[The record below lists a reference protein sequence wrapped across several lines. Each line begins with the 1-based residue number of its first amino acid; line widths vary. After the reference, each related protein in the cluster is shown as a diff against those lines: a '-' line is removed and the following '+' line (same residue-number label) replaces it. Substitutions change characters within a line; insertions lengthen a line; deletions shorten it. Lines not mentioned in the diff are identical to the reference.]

1 MRSYSEVFSDF
12 VGSLRWENLPL
23 EVKHQAK
30 RCLLDTIGVTIAGSF
45 YSETAKTIKALVE
58 ELEERGEATIIGT
71 KFKRSVMTASF
82 ANGAMAHALELDD
95 GSREA
100 TYHPASSIIPTALA
114 LAEKLSK
121 SGKDLLEAIICGY
134 EISIRIGSAINPH
147 HYLKGF
153 HPTGTIAVFGT
164 TASATKLLN
173 LSKEQIVNALGIAG
187 SMACGIN
194 QYEIDGS
201 NVKHLHPANAA
212 RNGILAAL
220 LASKGMKGPR
230 FILEGRLGF
239 FNCYA
244 QEYEKEKL
252 TLGLGSDYQIL
263 KIYFKPYPSCRYVH
277 YAVEAVQGIKKLYD
291 VKAEDIE
298 SIHIKTH
305 LNAKQ
310 GSDIP
315 DYKTP
320 LHARLSIQY
329 GVASMF
335 VRNKAGLRE
344 YTEESIRDE
353 KVRELAQRITIEV
366 DPEIQRLYPNP
377 RSLILEVKVKNGK
390 TFSYRVDYP
399 KGDPENPMSDR
410 ELEEKFLDIT
420 EEPLGKGRSSI
431 LLERLWSI
439 DEIENLRELSELL
452 RT

>member
-1 MRSYSEVFSDF
+1 MRSYTELFSSF
-12 VGSLRWENLPL
+12 VTSLKWSDLP
-23 EVKHQAK
+23 EKVKHQAK
-30 RCLLDTIGVTIAGSF
+30 RCFLDAIGVTIAGSF
-45 YSETAKTIKALVE
+45 YSDTAKVVKSLTLEFQERE
-58 ELEERGEATIIGT
+58 ESTIIGT
-71 KFKRSVMTASF
+71 NFKRSTMTAAF

-100 TYHPASSIIPTALA
+100 TYHPASSIIPASFA

-121 SGKDLLEAIICGY
+121 GGKDLLEAIVCGY
-134 EISIRIGSAINPH
+134 EVSIRIGSAINPH

-164 TASATKLLN
+164 TVSSAKLLN
-173 LSKEQIVNALGIAG
+173 LNEEQTVNALGIAG

-220 LASKGMKGPR
+220 LALKGMQGPR
-230 FILEGRLGF
+230 FILEGKLGF

-244 QEYEKEKL
+244 QEFKKEEL
-252 TLGLGSDYQIL
+252 SRNLGNDFQIL
-263 KIYFKPYPSCRYVH
+263 KVYFKPYPSCRYVH
-277 YAVEAVQGIKKLYD
+277 YAVEAIQEIKKNHGVRTED
-291 VKAEDIE
+291 VEKIN
-298 SIHIKTH
+298 IKTH

-315 DYKTP
+315 DYRTP

-329 GVASMF
+329 GVASMLI
-335 VRNKAGLRE
+335 RGKAGLRE
-344 YTEESIRDE
+344 YTEESIKDE
-353 KVRELAQRITIEV
+353 RVRELARRITIEV
-366 DPEIQRLYPNP
+366 DPEIQKLYPNP
-377 RSLILEVKVKNGK
+377 RSLVLEVKTRSGE

-399 KGDPENPMSDR
+399 KGDPENPMSDE

-420 EEPLGKGRSSI
+420 EEPLGKKKALL
-431 LLERLWSI
+431 LLEKLWNI
-439 DEIENLRELSELL
+439 DKVKDVEELSKLL
-452 RT
+452 MF